1 MVSRLRENGMKHPLL
16 ALLIGLAVFF
26 TVPQARSETKSPPA
40 LTGLKVAIDVG
51 HSLSKLGALSARGRG
66 EFLFNQS
73 TARVIA
79 DGLKAA
85 GADVKII
92 NEKGNITG
100 LVERTQEAE
109 KWNADVFLSIHHDS
123 VNDKYLE
130 TWEVEGKPQQY
141 CDRFSGYCVLC
152 SEKNLRAAESR
163 AVAIELGSAMLNAG
177 FKPAPHHHE
186 AIKGENRP
194 WIDQRT
200 GVYEY
205 TDLVVAKSGKLPSM
219 LLECGVIVNRDEEM
233 LVQTKE
239 YQQRI
244 AGAVAAALAAA
255 RAKELI
261 GTPPPMPKGPAGS
274 LLDVTATPSKPEPES
289 DSKRERGLK
298 RLLQK

>member
-1 MVSRLRENGMKHPLL
+1 MKHPLL
-16 ALLIGLAVFF
+16 AHLIGLAVFF
-26 TVPQARSETKSPPA
+26 TVPLARSETSPHT

-51 HSLSKLGALSARGRG
+51 HSVSKLGALSARGRG
-66 EFLFNQS
+66 EFFFNQS

-79 DGLKAA
+79 DALKGA
-85 GADVKII
+85 GAEVKII
-92 NEKGNITG
+92 NEKGTITG

-109 KWNADVFLSIHHDS
+109 KWKADVFVSIHHDS

-130 TWEVEGKPQQY
+130 TWEVEGKTQQY

-219 LLECGVIVNRDEEM
+219 LLECGVIVNRDEEK

-244 AGAVAAALAAA
+244 AGAVVAAFASAK
-255 RAKELI
+255 AKELI
-261 GTPPPMPKGPAGS
+261 GTAAPIPKGPAGS
-274 LLDVTATPSKPEPES
+274 LLDVTATPSKDKPELEPEG
-289 DSKRERGLK
+289 KRERGLK